1 MVNALTDSSTE
12 ARPGHEPAPILLAR
26 SRIESLGLRLPSTR
40 LSSEEVVA
48 SCRPGFR
55 VDLERL
61 TGIKERRVCAEG
73 EDSFTL
79 AIDAAWDCLAHSRH
93 KPGDIE
99 VLINCSISRY
109 RGRDSFCY
117 EPPLSLAVKEA
128 IGASQALHFDVTNA
142 CAGMLTGVSILNE
155 FIRAG
160 SVRCGMVVSGE
171 YISSLSA
178 NATRRVRGLL
188 SRELA
193 SLTLGD
199 AGSAVIL
206 ERAPDGSTG
215 VEVCDLFTHARY
227 DRLCIAEQCPDAPG
241 GRMKTRAR
249 KLHKVAI
256 RVGVSSMRKMLELT
270 GYQPHDIDLVIPH
283 QTAKRAILAGHALA
297 EAELGP
303 YGGDV
308 VVNLEHYGNTAST
321 TLFMA
326 LYQCLEQ
333 GRLRAGQRVLL
344 MSYASGIVVGTLVFK
359 MDELA
364 EKYGRVD

>member
-1 MVNALTDSSTE
+1 M
-12 ARPGHEPAPILLAR
+12 PLAR

-40 LSSEEVVA
+40 LSTAEIVA

-79 AIDAAWDCLAHSRH
+79 AIDAARDCLAHSRH
-93 KPGDIE
+93 EPSDIE

-117 EPPLSLAVKEA
+117 EPPLSLVVKEA
-128 IGASQALHFDVTNA
+128 IGASGALHFDVTNA

-160 SVRCGMVVSGE
+160 TVRCGMVVSGE

-178 NATRRVRGLL
+178 NATRRVRGLF

-215 VEVCDLFTHARY
+215 VEVCDLLTHARY
-227 DRLCIAEQCPDAPG
+227 DRLCIAEPCPDAPG
-241 GRMKTRAR
+241 GWMKTRAR
-249 KLHKVAI
+249 KLHKEAI
-256 RVGVSSMRKMLELT
+256 RIGVSSMRKMFELT
-270 GYQPHDIDLVIPH
+270 GYQPNDIDLVIPH
-283 QTAKRAILAGHALA
+283 QTAKRAILAGHAAA

-308 VVNLEHYGNTAST
+308 VINLEHYGNTAST

-344 MSYASGIVVGTLVFK
+344 MSYASGIVVGALVFK
-359 MDELA
+359 VDELA
-364 EKYGRVD
+364 ERYGRVD